1 MNTENQFTETTE
13 NLEKSDIEKDLNNKY
28 LRLYADFEN
37 YKKRVQKEKEDIR
50 NFTKLD
56 TLTAVLD
63 IDNDL
68 SLALSKIEDKGGLN
82 LIMSKL
88 DRFLKSQ
95 GIETIQTDKYDSDLH
110 EVTSVIE
117 SDISD
122 GDAYKNYKTKTE
134 IMMGHGFHGTLLSQ
148 EDFINKIKTDDEFAK
163 TWGNNDNKIIEVVS
177 KGYTLNGR
185 IIRYPKVILSK
196 SKD

>member
-13 NLEKSDIEKDLNNKY
+13 HLEKSDIEKDLNNKY

-37 YKKRVQKEKEDIR
+37 YKKRAQKEKEDIR

-117 SDISD
+117 SNIWS
-122 GDAYKNYKTKTE
+122 GDAYKNYELKTH
-134 IMMGHGFHGTLLSQ
+134 MMMSHGFHGKLLSQ
-148 EDFINKIKTDDEFAK
+148 EEFINKIKSDDEFAK
-163 TWGNNDNKIIEVVS
+163 TWGNSDNKIIEVVS